1 MEKSTKAALLSVL
14 VFPGTGYFYLKK
26 YIAGIVLFSVSTASL
41 YFIVSMAAER
51 ALQIVEKIQSG
62 TVEPDIATIIQAVST
77 QTDSAYL
84 LEIASAIFIICW
96 VVGIIDSSRV
106 AIVRE

>member
-14 VFPGTGYFYLKK
+14 VFPGTGHFYLKK
-26 YIAGIVLFSVSTASL
+26 YIAGVVLFSVSAASL
-41 YFIVSMAAER
+41 YFIVSKVVER
-51 ALQIVEKIQSG
+51 AMQIVEKIQSG
-62 TVEPDIATIIQAVST
+62 TVEPDVAAIMQAVSS
-77 QTDSAYL
+77 QTDNAYL

-96 VVGIIDSSRV
+96 VIGIIDSYRV